1 MYKGSTDLKDEY
13 VKANDK
19 SFNEL
24 LNNSFNIEDYFD
36 ANGKAN
42 VALIQKI
49 YDNTNTSK
57 AEKDF
62 LSANFE

>member
-1 MYKGSTDLKDEY
+1 
-13 VKANDK
+13 
-19 SFNEL
+19 L